1 MVYIDGRNARTAR
14 SEEVMVD
21 KSKTV
26 AASDAATS
34 KDALERAREKFTE
47 VAEKARQGGS
57 AAKEKAARAGE
68 AAKEKAARAGEVAK
82 EKAARAGEAA
92 KEKYGV
98 AKENLKHGYDRV
110 HKDMGKLT
118 EDVNEYVRDNP
129 GRSILIAAGIGFVV
143 GSLLRGR
150 RG

>member
-1 MVYIDGRNARTAR
+1 MV
-14 SEEVMVD
+14 E
-21 KSKTV
+21 KSKTE
-26 AASDAATS
+26 AGTTAKTS
-34 KDALERAREKFTE
+34 KDALEKAREKFSE

-57 AAKEKAARAGE
+57 QVREVTKEKAARVS
-68 AAKEKAARAGEVAK
+68 EVAK
-82 EKAARAGEAA
+82 EKATQAGEAA

-98 AKENLKHGYDRV
+98 AVDNLKHGYDRV

-143 GSLLRGR
+143 GTLLRGR

>member
-1 MVYIDGRNARTAR
+1 MVEKKKKEA
-14 SEEVMVD
+14 V
-21 KSKTV
+21 
-26 AASDAATS
+26 SDERPS

-57 AAKEKAARAGE
+57 QVREVAKEKAARVGE
-68 AAKEKAARAGEVAK
+68 VAKEKAARAGEVAK
-82 EKAARAGEAA
+82 EKAARAGEVA

-98 AKENLKHGYDRV
+98 AVDNLKQGYDKV
-110 HKDMGKLT
+110 HKDLSKLS

-143 GSLLRGR
+143 GTLLRRR

>member
-1 MVYIDGRNARTAR
+1 
-14 SEEVMVD
+14 MVD
-21 KSKTV
+21 KKKTE
-26 AASDAATS
+26 AASDAKTS
-34 KDALERAREKFTE
+34 KDALERAREKFSE

-57 AAKEKAARAGE
+57 VAKEKAAQ
-68 AAKEKAARAGEVAK
+68 AGEVAK

-98 AKENLKHGYDRV
+98 AVDNLKQGYDRV
-110 HKDMGKLT
+110 HKDMDKLT

-143 GSLLRGR
+143 GTLLRGR